1 MTAAVSAEER
11 TESRFDTPPLRSW
24 LNGAIAGL
32 LVFDALLTLVLEV
45 LFLPIYVGRSDTSP
59 PQQLLAAARSVA
71 AGVSDGAVPLPIT
84 ALVAAVVNVALVA
97 GMGVVSKRISVMV
110 LPLTAWTLGFLLL
123 ASSGPGGDMMLMS
136 DWPTLLLF
144 VCGLFPAGLYL
155 YWKATSGF
163 GTPAR

>member
-1 MTAAVSAEER
+1 MTTAVSAEER
-11 TESRFDTPPLRSW
+11 VESAFDTPPLRGW

-32 LVFDALLTLVLEV
+32 LVLDALVTLVLEV
-45 LFLPIYVGRSDTSP
+45 LFLPIYAGQSKLSE
-59 PQQLLAAARSVA
+59 PQQVLAAATRLASSVT
-71 AGVSDGAVPLPIT
+71 DGAVPLPVT

-97 GMGVVSKRISVMV
+97 GMAVVSKRISVMV

-155 YWKATSGF
+155 YWRATSGF
-163 GTPAR
+163 GSPAR